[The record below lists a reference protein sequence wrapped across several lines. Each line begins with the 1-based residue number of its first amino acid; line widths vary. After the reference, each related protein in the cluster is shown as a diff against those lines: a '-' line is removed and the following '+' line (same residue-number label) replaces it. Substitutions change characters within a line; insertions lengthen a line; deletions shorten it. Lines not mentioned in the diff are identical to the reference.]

1 MNWRTRTEN
10 KLENFS
16 DWIFDNA
23 KKMILAIFVLVVAI
37 GSQLPSLKVD
47 TTTEGFLHKT
57 DPMRVEYDVFR
68 DQFGRDEKLMIAVKT
83 NNIFDLNFL
92 EKLDNFHHA
101 LENEL
106 PNIKAVD
113 SLINARN
120 TYGIEGEL
128 IVEPLIDSLPKNK
141 DDLIKLKETVTNNSL
156 YENSLYSED
165 FTMTTVTIDTETYS
179 SSGAPQETQSI
190 EFDDGLK
197 FEDDKNIENRQN

>member
-10 KLENFS
+10 KIEHFS
-16 DWIFDNA
+16 DWLYENA
-23 KKMILAIFVLVVAI
+23 KKIITAIFVLVVAI

-83 NNIFDLNFL
+83 KNIFDISFL
-92 EKLDNFHHA
+92 EKLDSFHHA

-128 IVEPLIDSLPKNK
+128 IVEPLIESLPKND
-141 DDLIKLKETVTNNSL
+141 DDLVRLKEIVTSNSL

-165 FTMTTVTIDTETYS
+165 FTMTTVTIDTETY
-179 SSGAPQETQSI
+179 
-190 EFDDGLK
+190 
-197 FEDDKNIENRQN
+197 

>member
-128 IVEPLIDSLPKNK
+128 IVEPLIESLPKNK

-179 SSGAPQETQSI
+179 SSGAPQETQS
-190 EFDDGLK
+190 FGLSLIHIS
-197 FEDDKNIENRQN
+197 EPTRPY

>member
-23 KKMILAIFVLVVAI
+23 KKMILAIFILVVAI

-57 DPMRVEYDVFR
+57 DQMRVEYDVFR

-128 IVEPLIDSLPKNK
+128 IVEPLIESLPKNK

-179 SSGAPQETQSI
+179 SSGAPQDTQSF
-190 EFDDGLK
+190 EFVDWL
-197 FEDDKNIENRQN
+197 